1 MKQFSSAQLNKM
13 SREDLVAMVLQMQQQ
28 KPCSY
33 GKALT
38 HAGAL
43 FWPFYGEAQHLAR
56 TDEAV
61 Q

>member
-28 KPCSY
+28 NH
-33 GKALT
+33 ALT
-38 HAGAL
+38 EKLSLMQVL